1 MPRAGLRSRL
11 ARLEA
16 VAPRPDPVAVWIA
29 FDPEAPTSTVRIFAD
44 GGADLVVGRDGLDA
58 APLWPF
64 FLMATRL
71 GGGPWR
77 YVPPI
82 YDLEAAARGEDPH
95 LVPFLDD
102 AIAALPAALAAVAGK
117 AMTLVVRS
125 NPLFPIDDEAPA
137 C

>member
-1 MPRAGLRSRL
+1 MPQAGLKARL

-16 VAPRPDPVAVWIA
+16 RAPRPDPVAVWIA
-29 FDPEAPTSTVRIFAD
+29 FDPEAPESTVQVSPD

-64 FLMATRL
+64 FLMATRA

-77 YVPPI
+77 YVPPMH
-82 YDLEAAARGEDPH
+82 DLEAKARGEDPS
-95 LVPFLDD
+95 LVPFLPD
-102 AIAALPAALAAVAGK
+102 AIAALPPALAAVAGK
-117 AMTLVVRS
+117 AMTIVVRD
-125 NPLFPIDDEAPA
+125 NPLFPYDDEAPA